1 MNTNTVTAYFNAPR
15 EKVFAYVAD
24 IENLPR
30 WATGYCKELR
40 KEGDD
45 HKVVTPLGEL
55 YFRIDA
61 DPITGVVDMVSGPE
75 KETMAAYPVRVA
87 AMPDGGSL
95 LLFTAMQ
102 LPGMSGEDL
111 AAQCRGLEAEF
122 EIIRQ
127 AVE

>member
-15 EKVFAYVAD
+15 DKVYAYVAE

-45 HKVVTPLGEL
+45 YKVVTPMGEVF
-55 YFRIDA
+55 FRIDA
-61 DPITGVVDMVSGPE
+61 DPDTGVVDMASGPE
-75 KETMAAYPVRVA
+75 KESMATYPVRVA
-87 AMPDGGSL
+87 VMPDGGSL
-95 LLFTAMQ
+95 ILFTALQ
-102 LPGMSGEDL
+102 LPGMSDEDL
-111 AAQCRGLEAEF
+111 AAQCSGLAAEF

>member
-15 EKVFAYVAD
+15 DKVFAYVAD

-45 HKVVTPLGEL
+45 YKVVTPLGEL

-75 KETMAAYPVRVA
+75 KETMATYPVRVA
-87 AMPDGGSL
+87 TMPDGGSL
-95 LLFTAMQ
+95 LLFTALQM
-102 LPGMSGEDL
+102 PGRSDEDF
-111 AAQCRGLEAEF
+111 AADCRGLKAEF
-122 EIIRQ
+122 ENIRQ